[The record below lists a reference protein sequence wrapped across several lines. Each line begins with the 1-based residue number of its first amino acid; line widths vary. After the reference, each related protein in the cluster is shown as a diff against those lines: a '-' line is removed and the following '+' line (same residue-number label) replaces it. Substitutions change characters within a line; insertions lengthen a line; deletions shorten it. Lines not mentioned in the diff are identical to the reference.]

1 MPAPPLLVPGNKEN
15 PFFLEADFRNQEDG
29 VVHPETSNFDDN
41 SQPTVGWRRKW
52 FCGGFLVFG
61 LVIIG
66 ALVIFAVHQR
76 EDVPARSSNVTA
88 ETYQEQLGRLYSL
101 VRECQT
107 LMEGEQC
114 QTFLGSATS
123 TTVDNIIQNLAI
135 LIQDLRLKEDITKL
149 QTVLGNLE
157 NVEAANNTNYRNI
170 LAILK
175 LVIMDKGIV
184 FPQPRLLV
192 EGGHEKFLST
202 VIPSRNYSPSSDVHC
217 DWRERR
223 CRDKKK
229 CYLTSQHCD
238 LNVDCED
245 NSDEDSCSC
254 VERLVGDRLC
264 DGYLDCEDGEDE
276 RGCDCPAGTSFFCHD
291 DPSLPPPACVLQSQ
305 VCDGREDCGN
315 GRDEE
320 DCYILAPSLNNISPR
335 VATDHGYLSVWRP
348 DLPGY
353 LPLAVPSSWSDS
365 SLSSWVTQSCRGVR
379 SSQPIFSSVPA
390 PAGLTV
396 ELLLLGTDPSVVR
409 ADSLQDGHSLI
420 SVYCGNKLCGKAPEG
435 EAQSECEGNSCTE
448 RRIVGG
454 SVSLPGDWPAT
465 VAIYRDGV
473 FICGGTIVSPDWVI
487 TAAHCVWG
495 YETGH
500 FYSVRA
506 GMVRRQSQSPWE
518 QRRHV
523 EQVYYHPG

>member
-1 MPAPPLLVPGNKEN
+1 M
-15 PFFLEADFRNQEDG
+15 
-29 VVHPETSNFDDN
+29 
-41 SQPTVGWRRKW
+41 
-52 FCGGFLVFG
+52 
-61 LVIIG
+61 G
-66 ALVIFAVHQR
+66 ALVIVAVKQSQQLGS
-76 EDVPARSSNVTA
+76 EDVAEDLGDDERSVGDLTTTLRPES
-88 ETYQEQLGRLYSL
+88 YQEKLMRLYRL
-101 VRECQT
+101 VTEC
-107 LMEGEQC
+107 EGLVEGDDC
-114 QTFLGSATS
+114 RPFLGAATPTS
-123 TTVDNIIQNLAI
+123 VDNLIQNLAN
-135 LIQDLRLKEDITKL
+135 LIQDVKL
-149 QTVLGNLE
+149 NQTVQSLSKFQLALDNLDISE
-157 NVEAANNTNYRNI
+157 DVNNTNYKTI
-170 LAILK
+170 LSILK
-175 LVIMDKGIV
+175 PVIMDQDIV
-184 FPQPRLLV
+184 NPQPRLLV
-192 EGGHEKFLST
+192 DGGHETHLTTFVS
-202 VIPSRNYSPSSDVHC
+202 SGNYSPSAEVHC

-229 CYLTSQHCD
+229 CYLLSQHCD

-365 SLSSWVTQSCRGVR
+365 SLSHWVTQSCRGVR

-487 TAAHCVWG
+487 TAAHCVYG

-506 GMVRRQSQSPWE
+506 GMLRRQSQSPWE